1 MIKKTIGIK
10 VLVLP
15 LSVGFLII
23 FAILFIKPV
32 YSDMMAARKSAEINR
47 QQLAN
52 LQNQNTKLTD
62 LKTKWESMEEK
73 KMIQGALP
81 EDQSIDDYMSELY
94 SRVSRSGML
103 LKDFA
108 TQESSLASSPYVC
121 GASGGAAAGATVP
134 PAGGTPAT
142 AEGLSGT
149 ASAGMP
155 LVSATCANALDVSVS
170 LNGTWE
176 QLLGF
181 LKYLGDTNRIANVKE
196 LTVTSGANSQ
206 QAESNTD
213 LLKADAVVQV
223 YYKSKSETSNIGT
236 ISSLT
241 SERGFNESVLEKIK
255 NIIFSAYEEP
265 GVSETGERNIFK

>member
-10 VLVLP
+10 VLVFP

-32 YSDMMAARKSAEINR
+32 YSDMMTARKSVETNR

-62 LKTKWESMEEK
+62 LKTRWDSMEEK

-108 TQESSLASSPYVC
+108 TQESSLVSSPYVC
-121 GASGGAAAGATVP
+121 GVGGGTAAGATVL

-142 AEGLSGT
+142 AEGLSDT
-149 ASAGMP
+149 AAAGMP
-155 LVSATCANALDVSVS
+155 LVSATCANALGVSIS

-181 LKYLGDTNRIANVKE
+181 LKYLGDTNRIANVKS
-196 LTVTSGANSQ
+196 VAVASNVSGQ
-206 QAESNTD
+206 QAESNPD
-213 LLKADAVVQV
+213 LLKADVVVQV
-223 YYKSKSETSNIGT
+223 YYKSKSEASNIGT

-241 SERGFNESVLEKIK
+241 SGRGFNESVLEKIK
-255 NIIFSAYEEP
+255 NIVFSTYEEP
-265 GVSETGERNIFK
+265 GVSETSERNIFK